1 MHEASLIRGLMRKI
15 TDLAKAEDAKHV
27 TEVRVWLGAMSH
39 MSADHF
45 REHFDEASRGTI
57 AEGASLVVDVS
68 DSADDPN
75 AQDLLLR
82 SIEVET

>member
-15 TDLAKAEDAKHV
+15 IELAIAEDAKQV
-27 TEVRVWLGAMSH
+27 TQVRVWLGAMSH

-45 REHFDEASRGTI
+45 REHFKEASRGTI
-57 AEGASLVVDVS
+57 AAGAGLVVDVS
-68 DSADDPN
+68 DDAGDPN
-75 AQDLLLR
+75 AQDMLLQ